1 MDRDSLTRLL
11 LIAVI
16 MLGGYWFFFGKKSS
30 ESDQHLP
37 PESYVSAPG
46 FAPDVIDA
54 VVPGQPP
61 PSASPGE
68 TCTIEGNRFRAELS
82 THGAGLT
89 HFFLTDARYA
99 TSAASDMVTTPDIER
114 WRDLRTLFREPGS
127 PPAGDDQ
134 VNYDRFDWQL
144 QRDGGHGSHGTRS
157 CTFTSR
163 TRGSSG
169 SRRR

>member
-37 PESYVSAPG
+37 AETYVSAPS
-46 FAPDVIDA
+46 FAPDVIDI
-54 VVPGQPP
+54 VPGQPQPP
-61 PSASPGE
+61 PSTSPAE

-82 THGAGLT
+82 AHGAGLT

-99 TSAASDMVTTPDIER
+99 TSA
-114 WRDLRTLFREPGS
+114 
-127 PPAGDDQ
+127 
-134 VNYDRFDWQL
+134 
-144 QRDGGHGSHGTRS
+144 
-157 CTFTSR
+157 
-163 TRGSSG
+163 
-169 SRRR
+169 